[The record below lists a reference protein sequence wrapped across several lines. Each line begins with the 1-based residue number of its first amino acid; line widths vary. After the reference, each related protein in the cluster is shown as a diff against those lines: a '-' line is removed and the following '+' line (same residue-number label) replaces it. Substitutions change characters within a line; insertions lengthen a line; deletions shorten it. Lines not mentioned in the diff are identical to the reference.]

1 VTYLALA
8 AVALIAQS
16 TTESSSSRAVG
27 SESGASSGA
36 WFCVMPRSEPF
47 DECPLA
53 LPENPDVDFPPDA
66 DPDNCHERQKQRPSK
81 RPRFRI
87 GKGVWL
93 DFHQAKW
100 RCVRLPDKRSYVV
113 TVENYGKP
121 FSSFRV
127 RPHVECPR
135 TRVQDLARQN
145 MYNLFKTNCAK
156 DRNRDSEDRIEEYE
170 FDGSTARHP
179 RRTP

>member
-1 VTYLALA
+1 VTCLALA

-16 TTESSSSRAVG
+16 TD
-27 SESGASSGA
+27 A

-53 LPENPDVDFPPDA
+53 LPDPNVDLPPDA

-127 RPHVECPR
+127 RPHTECPR

-145 MYNLFKTNCAK
+145 MYNLFKTNCAE
-156 DRNRDSEDRIEEYE
+156 DRSRDSEDRIEEYE
-170 FDGSTARHP
+170 FDAR
-179 RRTP
+179 R